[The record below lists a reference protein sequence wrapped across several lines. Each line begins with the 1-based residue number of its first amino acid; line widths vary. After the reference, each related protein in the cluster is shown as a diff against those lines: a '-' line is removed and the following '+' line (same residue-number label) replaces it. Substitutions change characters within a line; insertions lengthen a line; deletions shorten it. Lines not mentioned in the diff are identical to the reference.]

1 MSLPAAPGPPFVIHS
16 ARIVPGRPPSARL
29 TLDVE
34 VGNLA
39 ARPRWALLPGQL
51 PPDEGGVFA
60 VETLRGGG
68 RPPVVAARVLGR
80 GGRLAVL
87 VASRARVRLR
97 DVEITWW
104 GPPPDRIEVVL
115 ELADAVAVGS
125 RPLGTWLAAAPA
137 AMPDGA
143 DASLAGAVVLDSRT
157 TDGLVDVPL
166 ELEGAI
172 ETAIAGVA
180 VERRA

>member
-1 MSLPAAPGPPFVIHS
+1 MA
-16 ARIVPGRPPSARL
+16 
-29 TLDVE
+29 LDVE
-34 VGNLA
+34 VENRA
-39 ARPRWALLPGQL
+39 DRARWALLPGRL

-60 VETLRGGG
+60 VETLRGRG

-87 VASRARVRLR
+87 VEPRARVRLR
-97 DVEITWW
+97 DIEITWW

-125 RPLGTWLAAAPA
+125 RPLATWLAAAA
-137 AMPDGA
+137 LAILDGT
-143 DASLAGAVVLDSRT
+143 DASLAGAMMLDSRT

-166 ELEGAI
+166 ELAGRV
-172 ETAIAGVA
+172 ETATAGAV
-180 VERRA
+180 VERPT

>member
-1 MSLPAAPGPPFVIHS
+1 MALDLEVENFADR
-16 ARIVPGRPPSARL
+16 ARWV
-29 TLDVE
+29 
-34 VGNLA
+34 
-39 ARPRWALLPGQL
+39 LLPGQL

-60 VETLRGGG
+60 VETLRGRG

-87 VASRARVRLR
+87 VAPRARVRLR
-97 DVEITWW
+97 DIVITWW

-125 RPLGTWLAAAPA
+125 RPLGTWLAAAA
-137 AMPDGA
+137 RAIPDGT
-143 DASLAGAVVLDSRT
+143 DASLAGAMTLDSRT

-166 ELEGAI
+166 ELAGTI
-172 ETAIAGVA
+172 ETATAGVT
-180 VERRA
+180 VERRT